1 MKALIVLLFLYSVL
15 GFFISNENF
24 SLLITKNKT
33 WTRHQFDWICP
44 VIFRIRNQGYV
55 NPINA
60 GKSCSFLKLRF
71 YTINSVLVVI
81 LVVTMPF
88 RLCFLMGI
96 WQVYQLWLLRKNFV
110 IILFLNMSSKCRLS
124 RFLGQITNPLTWTS
138 CMLMGLTHP
147 IALLA
152 WIFHF
157 PSQHKMIHWGQF
169 SHFFHWLFHIW

>member
-1 MKALIVLLFLYSVL
+1 
-15 GFFISNENF
+15 
-24 SLLITKNKT
+24 
-33 WTRHQFDWICP
+33 
-44 VIFRIRNQGYV
+44 
-55 NPINA
+55 
-60 GKSCSFLKLRF
+60 
-71 YTINSVLVVI
+71 
-81 LVVTMPF
+81 
-88 RLCFLMGI
+88 MGI

-169 SHFFHWLFHIW
+169 SHFFHWLFHIWTKTPWSLSRLIDYGKNLFMTVFIHISVKNVLGNAVLVSFNQELVITIESETWTRLKLLKYWKIYFFCARLVQFNFQPLKNGVIWKSCT